1 MTPSARRVPMSH
13 DPTGQPPA
21 SVNRRRCAVGAERVD
36 GVKPTIVAS
45 NGIEIAYETF
55 GAPDSRPLLLVA
67 DLGAQMLAWHPDQ
80 NSRLSLRPGGATS
93 INKLSARLARR
104 FYARNRKMRC

>member
-45 NGIEIAYETF
+45 NGIETAYEISAHRT
-55 GAPDSRPLLLVA
+55 VA
-67 DLGAQMLAWHPDQ
+67 RYCSWRIWA
-80 NSRLSLRPGGATS
+80 LRCSSGTRTR
-93 INKLSARLARR
+93 ILD
-104 FYARNRKMRC
+104 